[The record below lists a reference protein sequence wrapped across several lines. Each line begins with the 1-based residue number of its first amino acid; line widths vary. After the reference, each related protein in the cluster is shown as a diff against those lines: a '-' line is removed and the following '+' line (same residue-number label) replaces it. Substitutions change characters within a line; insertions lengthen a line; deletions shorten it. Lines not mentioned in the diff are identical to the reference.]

1 MLPIFFAR
9 NRYIRLIPLKQICEP
24 ILKNYNEHITD
35 VVRWCTEK
43 VNKREYK
50 ESMICWPLADNLR
63 LQTPVLTKLVGGTS
77 IVKEFNDNVHRIG
90 GRILEEFLNSV
101 KNDPDKESSMPP
113 DGTVHALTS
122 RAMLIVLL
130 HRVFNNSALYFLR

>member
-1 MLPIFFAR
+1 MELLAIIEIAKIEKSLLEQIIPSK
-9 NRYIRLIPLKQICEP
+9 NTVLIQRSFKQICEP

-43 VNKREYK
+43 VNKRDYK

-77 IVKEFNDNVHRIG
+77 IVKEFNDNV
-90 GRILEEFLNSV
+90 
-101 KNDPDKESSMPP
+101 
-113 DGTVHALTS
+113 
-122 RAMLIVLL
+122 
-130 HRVFNNSALYFLR
+130 